1 MLRQPAG
8 RLNIT
13 MFGAS
18 RSTTA
23 KKMSTRVLGS
33 MLAARFNA
41 FQQNVDNGV
50 GQAGEMVI
58 SLKFA
63 VVKDP
68 CGDNFVDGPE
78 EAVRGDGNGKL
89 LAEHARI
96 LAFFEHALD
105 EVKILDH
112 HVV

>member
-18 RSTTA
+18 RSTAA

-33 MLAARFNA
+33 LLAACFNA

-50 GQAGEMVI
+50 GQAGGMVI

-63 VVKDP
+63 VVKGP
-68 CGDNFVDGPE
+68 CGDKLGDGPD
-78 EAVRGDGNGKL
+78 EAVRGDGNGKY
-89 LAEHARI
+89 LAAQSRTRTV
-96 LAFFEHALD
+96 LWP
-105 EVKILDH
+105 
-112 HVV
+112 